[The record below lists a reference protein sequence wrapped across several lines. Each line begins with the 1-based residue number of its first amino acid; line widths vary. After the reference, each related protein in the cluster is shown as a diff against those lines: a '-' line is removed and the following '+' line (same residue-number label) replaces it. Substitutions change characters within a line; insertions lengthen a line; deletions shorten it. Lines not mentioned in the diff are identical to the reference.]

1 MNALAK
7 YATLVTCIVTL
18 AAAGCT
24 RNHPRPIAMQTGQLD
39 SHDNGASSSGTNI
52 DPEDIS
58 AEGRA
63 AGVKTVYFDY
73 NSYALRADALTT
85 LKDNATIFTRNVQ
98 RHTVQIEGHCD
109 ERGTQ
114 EYNLALGEQRAL
126 TVRHHLIN
134 LGIDSARISTLSYG
148 EEHPADPAQTENAY
162 ALNRRCEFAVH
173 AN

>member
-7 YATLVTCIVTL
+7 HALLVTCIVTL

-39 SHDNGASSSGTNI
+39 SHGNGTSSSGTNI

-63 AGVKTVYFDY
+63 TGIKTVYFDY
-73 NSYALRADALTT
+73 NSYALRPDALMT
-85 LKDNATIFTRNVQ
+85 LKGNTTIFTRAIQ
-98 RHTVQIEGHCD
+98 RDKIQVEGHCD

-134 LGIDSARISTLSYG
+134 LGIDGARISTLSYG